1 MKFIKNN
8 FKKNTIFNFFM
19 KFFTQKNKK
28 YKKHG
33 KNTCKK
39 FKINKF
45 FTQKNEKYKKYGK
58 NICKKRKLKYA
69 TNYKKYNF

>member
-1 MKFIKNN
+1 MKNN
-8 FKKNTIFNFFM
+8 FKKYIIFNFFM

-39 FKINKF
+39 FKINKLFTFFMKF
-45 FTQKNEKYKKYGK
+45 FTQKNNIYITKFK
-58 NICKKRKLKYA
+58 NK
-69 TNYKKYNF
+69 